1 MQIGTVIVYR
11 ERGRLALGAITTPPS
26 KTSKGKTQVEIVGED
41 GKKSVLIPDRIVLD
55 CAQTVSPSQ
64 PPAALKKHFQ
74 ELRQQVVRS
83 AQRLDLR
90 ELWELLQGEDTGTFS
105 WQELAAFV
113 VSGDDRLAMA
123 GVLDA
128 LWNEGVYFK
137 EKQLGEFVLRDAKSV
152 EELLHQQAVE
162 RQRVRAQAEFVAWVQ
177 TAQTQAG
184 SLERPDGSERFLAL
198 LTGLALHGENY
209 DKKSPALKL
218 LAETGFRAKGHPWDV
233 AFQLLVALGVWD
245 TEEEL
250 SLLRY
255 DIPTRFSDEV
265 LAAAEAVPAFPPG
278 QPGYQDLRS
287 LLTFTIDD
295 AETSDIDDA
304 LSLSEEDGRLLIGVH
319 ITDAGFFVPPGGT
332 IDRAALQRGTTVY
345 LPRLTL
351 PMLPPTL
358 SQQTASLVAGQDRP
372 VLSFFASLDE
382 RGQLRVERICRSVIR
397 VARRLTY
404 AEADALLET
413 AGDDPYTAALQQL
426 NTVAERRRARRVE
439 NGAVIIEG
447 SEVKVRVSDSP
458 TGDPPEITVA
468 ILANDSPTRRLV
480 GECMILAN
488 EIAAR
493 YCQRHDLPALY
504 IGQPPPDEAVP
515 SPDQCPSQQVYIHA
529 ARRLMKPAQRGTL
542 PVSHSAL
549 GLDSYTQVTSPLRR
563 YHDLQM
569 HHQIKHHLAHGSALF
584 DEERLQLVAA
594 GAQESSVAAKR
605 CERESTRYWLLRCL
619 ETRTGQQVDAQVVRE
634 WRGRS
639 FVELE
644 DTLLVVPMNLSPRPR
659 LGTRLR
665 VTIGQVDAR
674 RDTLSVR
681 LTT

>member
-11 ERGRLALGAITTPPS
+11 ERGRLALGVITTPPS

-55 CAQTVSPSQ
+55 CAQTVPPGQ
-64 PPAALKKHFQ
+64 PPAELKKRFQ
-74 ELRQQVVRS
+74 ELRQQVVRA
-83 AQRLDLR
+83 AQSLDLR
-90 ELWELLQGEDTGTFS
+90 ELWELLQDEGTATFS

-128 LWNEGVYFK
+128 LWNESVYFK
-137 EKQLGEFVLRDAKSV
+137 EKQLGEFVVRDAKSV
-152 EELLHQQAVE
+152 EELLHQQAME
-162 RQRVRAQAEFVAWVQ
+162 HQRLRVQAEFVAWVQ
-177 TAQTQAG
+177 AAQTQAG
-184 SLERPDGSERFLAL
+184 SQARPDGSERFLAL
-198 LTGLALHGENY
+198 LTGLALHGDQYN
-209 DKKSPALKL
+209 KKSQALKL

-233 AFQLLVALGVWD
+233 AFQLLVALGIWD
-245 TEEEL
+245 AEEEL

-265 LAAAEAVPAFPPG
+265 LAAAEAVPAFPPD
-278 QPGYQDLRS
+278 QSGYHDLRS

-319 ITDAGFFVPPGGT
+319 ITDVGFFVPPGGP

-351 PMLPPTL
+351 PMLPPAL

-382 RGQLRVERICRSVIR
+382 RGQLRIERICRSVIR

-413 AGDDPYTAALQQL
+413 AGDDPCIAALQQL
-426 NTVAERRRARRVE
+426 STVAERRRARRVE

-458 TGDPPEITVA
+458 TVDPPEIMVSVV
-468 ILANDSPTRRLV
+468 ANDSPTRRLV

-493 YCQRHDLPALY
+493 YCQRHGLPALY
-504 IGQPPPDEAVP
+504 ISQPPPDEAVP

-542 PVSHSAL
+542 PASHSAL

-594 GAQESSVAAKR
+594 GAQESSAAAKR

-644 DTLLVVPMNLSPRPR
+644 DTLLVVPMNLSPRPQ

-665 VTIGQVDAR
+665 VTIGQVNAR